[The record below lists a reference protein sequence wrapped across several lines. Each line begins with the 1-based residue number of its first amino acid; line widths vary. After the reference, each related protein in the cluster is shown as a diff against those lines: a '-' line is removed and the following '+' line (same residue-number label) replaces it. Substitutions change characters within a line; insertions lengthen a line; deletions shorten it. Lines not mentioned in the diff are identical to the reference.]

1 MQYKPFQ
8 DLKLSTLG
16 LGNMRLPTTEERGP
30 IDREKARKVIE
41 KAYES
46 GINYFDT
53 AYRYHGGE
61 SEPFVGEVLS
71 QYPRESFYLAS
82 KMPGHMM
89 NYKDGK
95 LGFQGYL
102 SGETFN
108 SPAEIFEDQ
117 LKRCRVEYFDFYLL
131 HNVCETAYDFYT
143 NEELGIVDYLL
154 EQKKAGRIRHLGLSA
169 HAQADTLERFLNWR
183 DDFEFVQLQVN
194 YMDWTLQDAKRK
206 YEIAT
211 EHNLPVIVMEG
222 VRGGKLADL
231 GEKHNAQ
238 LKAARPD
245 DTIASWAFRFLQSLP
260 NVQVVLSGMTTLEQ
274 LEENIQLFSQPEP
287 TTAEENAL
295 LQQIVDSMVDLVPCT
310 ACEYCLE
317 ACPQELNIPKLI
329 AMYNEANS
337 FDQPFLLRFALGA
350 MSPEELP
357 AACLACGD
365 CMALCPQSIQIPDV
379 FEKFEKMIQEKHLVD

>member
-1 MQYKPFQ
+1 MQYKRFHEMNI
-8 DLKLSTLG
+8 STLG
-16 LGNMRLPTTEERGP
+16 LGNMRLPTTEPRGP
-30 IDREKARKVIE
+30 IDREKARKIIE
-41 KAYES
+41 TAYEN

-82 KMPGHMM
+82 KLPGHMM

-102 SGETFN
+102 SGESFE

-117 LKRCRVEYFDFYLL
+117 LKRCQVDYFDLYLL
-131 HNVCETAYDFYT
+131 HNVCETAVDFYT

-169 HAQADTLERFLNWR
+169 HAQADTLEKFLNWR
-183 DDFEFVQLQVN
+183 DCFEFVQLQIN
-194 YMDWTLQDAKRK
+194 YMDWKLQDAKRK

-211 EHNLPVIVMEG
+211 EHGLPVIVMEG

-231 GEKHNAQ
+231 GEENNAK

-245 DTIASWAFRFLQSLP
+245 ASIASWAFSFLQSLP
-260 NVQVVLSGMTTLEQ
+260 NVQIVLSGMTTMEQ
-274 LEENIQLFSQPEP
+274 LEENIETFSNPQP
-287 TTAEENAL
+287 TNEEEKAL
-295 LQQIVDSMVDLVPCT
+295 LQEIIDKMMDLVPCT

-317 ACPQELNIPKLI
+317 ACPQSLNIPRLI
-329 AMYNEANS
+329 SMYNEAKS
-337 FDQPFLLRFALGA
+337 VEQPGLLRFALGA
-350 MSPEELP
+350 LDEAQFPS
-357 AACLACGD
+357 ACLACGD
-365 CMALCPQSIQIPDV
+365 CMSLCPQGIQIPDV
-379 FEKFEKMIQEKHLVD
+379 LEKFDALIQEKNLV

>member
-1 MQYKPFQ
+1 MQYKKFQ

-16 LGNMRLPTTEERGP
+16 MGNMRLPTTEERGP
-30 IDREKARKVIE
+30 IDREPARKIIE
-41 KAYES
+41 HAYES

-71 QYPRESFYLAS
+71 QYPRDSFSLAS
-82 KMPGHMM
+82 KLPGHMM
-89 NYKDGK
+89 TYADGK
-95 LGFQGYL
+95 LGFKGYL

-108 SPAEIFEDQ
+108 SPSEIFEDQ
-117 LKRCRVEYFDFYLL
+117 LKRCQVEYFDFYLL
-131 HNVCETAYDFYT
+131 HNLAETSIDFYM

-169 HAQADTLERFLNWR
+169 HAQADTLEKFLNWR
-183 DDFEFVQLQVN
+183 DDFEFVQLQLN
-194 YMDWTLQDAKRK
+194 YMDWTLQNAKRK
-206 YEIAT
+206 YKVAT

-231 GEKHNAQ
+231 GEENNAL

-245 DTIASWAFRFLQSLP
+245 ASIASWAFSVLQSIP
-260 NVQVVLSGMTTLEQ
+260 NVTVVLSGMTTLEQ
-274 LEENIQLFSQPEP
+274 LEENIETFSHPQPTNE
-287 TTAEENAL
+287 EENAL
-295 LQQIVDSMVDLVPCT
+295 LQQIINEMMDLVPCT

-317 ACPQELNIPKLI
+317 ACPQELNIPGLI
-329 AMYNEANS
+329 AMYNEGKSVDN
-337 FDQPFLLRFALGA
+337 PGLLRFALGA

-357 AACLACGD
+357 SACIACGD
-365 CMALCPQSIQIPDV
+365 CMALCPQDIQIPDV
-379 FEKFEKMIQEKHLVD
+379 LEKFDQLIQEKNLI